1 MNVIQ
6 PIRGQESLYKLYNT
20 QSRQVQIW
28 NVYFVLSFFFFFFR
42 EATLSTELSQPNV
55 PCEEMRTNVRI
66 QQLSEL

>member
-20 QSRQVQIW
+20 QSRQVHIW
-28 NVYFVLSFFFFFFR
+28 NVYYLFLFFFFR

>member
-6 PIRGQESLYKLYNT
+6 PFRGQESLYKLYNT
-20 QSRQVQIW
+20 
-28 NVYFVLSFFFFFFR
+28 SFTSSPYMKCLFIYLFIFFR